1 MSERI
6 LSYHEIVEELGE
18 GNGHLHSAFQSAV
31 RRGQSPQASTSVGRG
46 RLLRMARSRDFR
58 SVAKLVMDR
67 TSNLQEVVEFVL
79 DVFRGGGIAVGQI
92 KLVPTFEQRRW
103 AAEWLADR
111 AIGKPVQAMDLNI
124 TDDSDANRMDFSK
137 ISDDDL
143 RTVVRAVRD
152 ARVVVDE
159 TEEPVH

>member
-1 MSERI
+1 
-6 LSYHEIVEELGE
+6 
-18 GNGHLHSAFQSAV
+18 
-31 RRGQSPQASTSVGRG
+31 
-46 RLLRMARSRDFR
+46 MARSRDFR

-124 TDDSDANRMDFSK
+124 TDDSDASRMDFSK